1 MEYGQPRGTTYFR
14 LAGPAASASPTAAV
28 LGALWLRLVEEAL
41 AEDSYLAGAPHQV
54 VDLALTAAEAGTG
67 VINSAGRLID
77 RDNSSRRPSIWL
89 SSHRP
94 WDISVCLPDLPG
106 HCYRRLLLGISLLC
120 MLCQLFMLIVVANCV
135 RFIAR

>member
-1 MEYGQPRGTTYFR
+1 
-14 LAGPAASASPTAAV
+14 V

-54 VDLALTAAEAGTG
+54 VDLALTAAAAGAG
-67 VINSAGRLID
+67 VINNAGRLID
-77 RDNSSRRPSIWL
+77 TDDTSRSPSNWL
-89 SSHRP
+89 SPHGL

-120 MLCQLFMLIVVANCV
+120 VLYQLFMLIVVANCV
-135 RFIAR
+135 RF